1 MDIIQTIDL
10 GEGWKARIY
19 HDIRI
24 YAASLTDYN
33 AGRLH
38 GAWIECDGKTG
49 DEIRDEITAMLAA
62 SPTARATGEIAEEW
76 AIHDF
81 ELPDWIPRSLIG
93 ESTSPDTFAAL
104 ADLAALADESPHY
117 RAGLALWL
125 DSGHKG
131 AEICADEARE
141 WIDDAYLGES
151 QYGATGWA
159 EESLENQGAFDGASQ
174 MLRQYFNFEA
184 YARDLII
191 SGDVDFVTEG
201 GRLIERRN
209 AGDNRQVFAFACR

>member
-1 MDIIQTIDL
+1 MTEQISEPM
-10 GEGWKARIY
+10 GEV
-19 HDIRI
+19 RI
-24 YAASLTDYN
+24 YAASLTDDD

-49 DEIRDEITAMLAA
+49 DEIRAEIVAMLAA
-62 SPTARATGEIAEEW
+62 SPTARASGEIAEEW

-81 ELPDWIPRSLIG
+81 EVPDWIPRSMVG

-104 ADLAALADESPHY
+104 ADLAGLADESPHY

-125 DSGHKG
+125 DCCGRNG
-131 AEICADEARE
+131 GEICADEARD

-151 QYGATGWA
+151 QYGAAGWA
-159 EESLENQGAFDGASQ
+159 EESLDDQGLFNGVSQ
-174 MLRQYFNFEA
+174 MLRQYFDFEA
-184 YARDLII
+184 YARDLIS

-201 GRLIERRN
+201 GDAIGHRD
-209 AGDNRQVFAFACR
+209 AGDSRQVYVFSCQ